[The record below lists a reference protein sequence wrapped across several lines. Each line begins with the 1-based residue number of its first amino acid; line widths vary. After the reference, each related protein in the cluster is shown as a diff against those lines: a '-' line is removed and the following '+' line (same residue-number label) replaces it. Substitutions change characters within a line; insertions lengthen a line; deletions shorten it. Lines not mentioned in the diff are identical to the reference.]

1 MAARTEHRISM
12 VTTSVPFAAV
22 VLDGAPERQAID
34 VHTHVVPETLPPY
47 LGGKVPSLWPS
58 IVPGLACHR
67 HLMIDNSVF
76 RTLSDQCWSARR
88 RVQDMDTMRVGRQVL
103 SPMPELLS
111 YWLAPQDASQ
121 LLRYVNEHTAALV
134 HESSGRLL
142 GFAGVPMQSLKA
154 AIDELEYCV
163 RKLGFCGVE
172 IGTNVNGVPIGD
184 LRFDAFFEACVDLD
198 AAVFVH
204 PLKPTAMD
212 RLAGPAELQ
221 HALAFPTEVGLA
233 AASVLTTNLLERR
246 PTLRIAFSH
255 GGGTLPS
262 LLPRLERAF
271 LIFPA
276 LREAITATPIEQAK
290 RLFYDGL
297 VFDAR
302 ALQHLVSTV
311 GASQVMVGTD
321 YPFTF
326 SELDP
331 VTAIDQAHFDREVR
345 DKLLCGNASRFLSV
359 KPGTAG
365 SLLEAATSRRPS

>member
-1 MAARTEHRISM
+1 M
-12 VTTSVPFAAV
+12 VTSSDPLAPVA
-22 VLDGAPERQAID
+22 LDCALERRAID
-34 VHTHVVPETLPPY
+34 VHTHVVPESLPLY
-47 LGGKVPSLWPS
+47 LGDKAPSLWPS
-58 IVPGLACHR
+58 MAPGHACHR
-67 HLMIDNSVF
+67 HLMIDNTVF

-88 RVQDMDTMRVGRQVL
+88 RVQDMDKMCVAQQVL

-121 LLRYVNEHTAALV
+121 LLRFVNEHTAALA

-142 GFAGVPMQSLKA
+142 GFAGVPMQSLEA

-184 LRFDAFFEACVDLD
+184 LRFDAFFDACVDLN

-212 RLAGPAELQ
+212 RLVGPAQLQ

-233 AASVLTTNLLERR
+233 VASVLTTNLIERR
-246 PTLRIAFSH
+246 PGLRIAFSH

-262 LLPRLERAF
+262 LLPRLERAY
-271 LIFPA
+271 LVFPA
-276 LREAITATPIEQAK
+276 LREAITATPTEQAK
-290 RLFYDGL
+290 RLYYDGL

-302 ALQHLVSTV
+302 ALQHLVLTV
-311 GASQVMVGTD
+311 GISQVMVGTD

-326 SELDP
+326 SESDP
-331 VTAIDQAHFDREVR
+331 VTAIEQATFGREAR
-345 DKLLCGNASRFLSV
+345 DKLIHGNASRFLSL
-359 KPGTAG
+359 KPAIAG
-365 SLLEAATSRRPS
+365 SLPEAGLITATSRRPS